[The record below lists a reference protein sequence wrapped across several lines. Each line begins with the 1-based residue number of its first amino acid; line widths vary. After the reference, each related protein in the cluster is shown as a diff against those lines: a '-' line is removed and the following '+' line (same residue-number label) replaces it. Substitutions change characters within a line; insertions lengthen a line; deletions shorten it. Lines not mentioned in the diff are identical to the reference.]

1 MELYYFPV
9 SPYSHKVRMALDFK
23 NMDVQIQNVMPFD
36 PEQRAAYRNIYPL
49 GKLPLL
55 RHGDLLVSESSIIVE
70 YLDEIGGEEN
80 RLIPTEPAAA
90 REVRYKD
97 RLADLYLSAPAIAI
111 FFQSMQ
117 PESKRDVN
125 RMDRS
130 RHEIISA
137 YKMVEQALADGAKGR
152 DVPEFFHGG
161 GTTMADFSLV
171 TGLRLS
177 RTVIGLEDYPL
188 VNAYYEQHSSGALF
202 KDLAAEADS
211 AMEEFVAVLSN
222 TIAA

>member
-23 NMDVQIQNVMPFD
+23 KMDAQIHYVMPFD

-55 RHGDLLVSESSIIVE
+55 KHDDLLLSESSTIVE
-70 YLDEIGGEEN
+70 YLDEVGGEEN
-80 RLIPTEPAAA
+80 RLIPAAA
-90 REVRYKD
+90 GDGREVRFKD

-111 FFQSMQ
+111 FFQSMR
-117 PESKRDVN
+117 PEAKRDVN

-137 YKMVEQALADGAKGR
+137 YKMIEQALAEGPKNKNE
-152 DVPEFFHGG
+152 PLFFHGES
-161 GTTMADFSLV
+161 TTMADFSLV
-171 TGLRLS
+171 AGLRLS
-177 RTVIGLEDYPL
+177 QTVIGLADYPL
-188 VNAYYEQHSSGALF
+188 VSAYYSQRSSEPLFQAL
-202 KDLAAEADS
+202 ASEADG
-211 AMEEFVAVLSN
+211 AMEEFVAILSN